1 MNILTPLAGDDF
13 YCKEGSF
20 EDLCN
25 GCLNETD
32 FTDIEAILKCC
43 DTRRNGGHAD
53 ILLDWLLTEILSII
67 SENILPGQV
76 LTNRE
81 HLAIIGYRYT
91 YNWCNKICLST

>member
-1 MNILTPLAGDDF
+1 MNILTPIAGDNF

-43 DTRRNGGHAD
+43 DTRRNGGQAD
-53 ILLDWLLTEILSII
+53 ILLDWLLTEILSIV

-81 HLAIIGYRYT
+81 HLAIIGYRYI
-91 YNWCNKICLST
+91 YNWCNKICLLS